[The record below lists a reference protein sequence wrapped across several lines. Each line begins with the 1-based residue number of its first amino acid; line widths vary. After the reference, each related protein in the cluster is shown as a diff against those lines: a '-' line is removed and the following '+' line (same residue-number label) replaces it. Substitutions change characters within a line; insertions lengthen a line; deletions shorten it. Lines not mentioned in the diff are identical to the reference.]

1 MDNRLDR
8 IWDNACDELKAEA
21 REFAASL
28 GVKDAEAVA
37 RDYVIEQALTQSRE
51 EENKYAIDPSI
62 FDFSDQN
69 GLQQ

>member
-1 MDNRLDR
+1 MDNRLNR
-8 IWDNACDELKAEA
+8 IWENASDELKAEA

-51 EENKYAIDPSI
+51 DEDAIDPSI

-69 GLQQ
+69 ELQQ

>member
-8 IWDNACDELKAEA
+8 IWDNASDELKAEA

-37 RDYVIEQALTQSRE
+37 RDYLVKE
-51 EENKYAIDPSI
+51 
-62 FDFSDQN
+62 
-69 GLQQ
+69 GLLKK

>member
-8 IWDNACDELKAEA
+8 IWDNASDELKAEA

-37 RDYVIEQALTQSRE
+37 RDYVIEQALIQSRE
-51 EENKYAIDPSI
+51 DEDAIDPSI
-62 FDFSDQN
+62 FDFSDE
-69 GLQQ
+69 LQL

>member
-8 IWDNACDELKAEA
+8 IWDNASDELKAEA
-21 REFAASL
+21 REFAESL
-28 GVKDAEAVA
+28 CVKDVEAVA
-37 RDYVIEQALTQSRE
+37 RDYVVEQALTQSRE
-51 EENKYAIDPSI
+51 EEDKYAIDPSI

>member
-8 IWDNACDELKAEA
+8 IWDNASNELKAEA
-21 REFAASL
+21 RE
-28 GVKDAEAVA
+28 KDAEAVA

-51 EENKYAIDPSI
+51 DEDAIDPSI

-69 GLQQ
+69 ELQQ